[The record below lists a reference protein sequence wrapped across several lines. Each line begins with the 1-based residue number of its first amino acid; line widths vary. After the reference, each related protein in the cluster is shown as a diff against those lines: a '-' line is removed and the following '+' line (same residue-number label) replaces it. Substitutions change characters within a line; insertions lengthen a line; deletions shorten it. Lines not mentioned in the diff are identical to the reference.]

1 MIDFNKEILRELP
14 NEYTGSEKKKTVILK
29 DGKQYLLKLPDPARD
44 SKSKLSYINNALSE
58 YLGCKIIKSVGL
70 DVQNVILGQ
79 YITDEGKIKIACACE
94 DVRKEGEYLSQLST
108 LNLSYPEGKRQKSIK
123 ISGVEKFAETN
134 EFLKK
139 DEVLS
144 FFYGQMIMDALIA
157 NPDRHTGNW
166 GILTNKNTGECRMSP
181 IFDCGSC
188 LNALIDDHGLNTD
201 NLKSI
206 VLNSSYAVLNDDG
219 KPIVLNHYINSLE
232 NKKLNNKL
240 LEIYPRINL
249 NEIYELI
256 ESVECISEVRKNYYK
271 EMLLL
276 SYDHVLG
283 TAFKKLQ
290 KDLMVNN
297 EVEEKLDVKKFYY
310 DFLIKCMD
318 MPLYNVSE
326 YQIELDKL
334 KIRRIS
340 NKEFLLLDAKSSE
353 NYFKVDSSYE
363 NIQFAFRNIIKVLST
378 QSLEILKKEC
388 FKEINE
394 EEINQDDDYEM
405 EM

>member
-44 SKSKLSYINNALSE
+44 SKSKLSYINNAISE

-108 LNLSYPEGKRQKSIK
+108 LNLSYPEGKRQKSIT

-139 DEVLS
+139 DEVLN

-256 ESVECISEVRKNYYK
+256 ESVECISEIRKNYYK

-276 SYDHVLG
+276 SYDRVLG

-353 NYFKVDSSYE
+353 NYFKVDSLYQ
-363 NIQFAFRNIIKVLST
+363 NIQFAFRNITTVLSM
-378 QSLEILKKEC
+378 QSFEILKKEC

-394 EEINQDDDYEM
+394 EISQDDDYEM

>member
-29 DGKQYLLKLPDPARD
+29 DGKQYLLKLPDPVRD
-44 SKSKLSYINNALSE
+44 SKSKLSYINNAISE

-108 LNLSYPEGKRQKSIK
+108 LNLSYPEGKRQKSIT

-139 DEVLS
+139 DEVLN

-276 SYDHVLG
+276 SYDRVLG

-318 MPLYNVSE
+318 MPFYNVSE

-353 NYFKVDSSYE
+353 NYFKVDSLYQ
-363 NIQFAFRNIIKVLST
+363 NIQFAFRNITTVLST
-378 QSLEILKKEC
+378 QSFEILKKEC

-394 EEINQDDDYEM
+394 EISQDDDYEM